1 MPVIANVRKG
11 LSQGGRFLGLSG
23 GFNDQSDALKKAGQ
37 VILFTHVPTGTTV
50 EFKAF
55 LTQFQDQFS
64 SKWQS
69 QAGYGRMDNIQMFQ
83 QTTRHLQVT
92 FKVVAASLEEAKSN
106 MVKMSTFSQMLYP
119 TFDGSGG
126 AQTMKAAPLIKLKF
140 MNWAQNANDGTGLM
154 GATKGF
160 SFAPVLEPGVF
171 TTKDAAGIPILFPK
185 ELAVSVQMD
194 VIHEHAL
201 GWRKEKQKPIRAS
214 APTSQKLT
222 TATAVEWYQPQE
234 QLFPYGEFVGTQ
246 KFSNV
251 ASQVPNPDYEEK
263 TKKEITTPDV
273 NARGGGSR
281 DIPNQTLAQIGA
293 KDDARR
299 QQKEAAGRD
308 LRSLKMEA
316 ANVGGDTG
324 GARDR
329 PITVSPS
336 TTTTKYQ
343 RTNYAGPTDNTQVS
357 ARGQS
362 LVNQYQSGRG
372 QPR

>member
-23 GFNDQSDALKKAGQ
+23 GFDDQSDALKNAGQ

-83 QTTRHLQVT
+83 QTTRHLQIT

-140 MNWAQNANDGTGLM
+140 MNWAQNATDGTGLM

-185 ELAVSVQMD
+185 ELAVSIQMD

-201 GWRKEKQKPIRAS
+201 GWRKEKTSPS
-214 APTSQKLT
+214 SHVTPNSQKLK
-222 TATAVEWYQPQE
+222 TATVTSWFQPQSE
-234 QLFPYGEFVGTQ
+234 LFPYGERVGDSPRQQ
-246 KFSNV
+246 KQSKVKN
-251 ASQVPNPDYEEK
+251 PNYEEK

-273 NARGGGSR
+273 NTRGGGSR
-281 DIPNQTLAQIGA
+281 DTSNQTLAQIGA

-299 QQKEAAGRD
+299 QQRAAADRD

-316 ANVGGDTG
+316 ANVGGDIG
-324 GARDR
+324 GALDR
-329 PITVSPS
+329 RITVSPS
-336 TTTTKYQ
+336 TTTTDYQ

-362 LVNQYQSGRG
+362 LGNQYQSGRG

>member
-23 GFNDQSDALKKAGQ
+23 GFNDQSDALKNAGQ

-83 QTTRHLQVT
+83 QTTRHLQIT

-140 MNWAQNANDGTGLM
+140 MNWAQNATDGTGLM

-201 GWRKEKQKPIRAS
+201 GWRKEKTKPIRKT

-263 TKKEITTPDV
+263 TKKQITATPDV

-281 DIPNQTLAQIGA
+281 NIPGSQARLKTKPAPDLVTGYSEDQLATIDKKMNLKRSGA
-293 KDDARR
+293 
-299 QQKEAAGRD
+299 
-308 LRSLKMEA
+308 
-316 ANVGGDTG
+316 G
-324 GARDR
+324 GAGAMRDQGIGTSN
-329 PITVSPS
+329 PSP
-336 TTTTKYQ
+336 TP
-343 RTNYAGPTDNTQVS
+343 RADGPK
-357 ARGQS
+357 S
-362 LVNQYQSGRG
+362 LEILGYN
-372 QPR
+372 P

>member
-23 GFNDQSDALKKAGQ
+23 GFNDQSDALKNAGQ

-83 QTTRHLQVT
+83 QTTRHLQIT

-185 ELAVSVQMD
+185 ELAVSIQMD

-234 QLFPYGEFVGTQ
+234 QFFPYGEFVGTQ

-263 TKKEITTPDV
+263 TKKEITATPDV
-273 NARGGGSR
+273 NARGGG
-281 DIPNQTLAQIGA
+281 
-293 KDDARR
+293 
-299 QQKEAAGRD
+299 
-308 LRSLKMEA
+308 
-316 ANVGGDTG
+316 
-324 GARDR
+324 
-329 PITVSPS
+329 
-336 TTTTKYQ
+336 
-343 RTNYAGPTDNTQVS
+343 
-357 ARGQS
+357 ARGTPGSQAPLQMISTDPGS
-362 LVNQYQSGRG
+362 LRTGYNELQWAAIDAKMGLKRSGADVAG
-372 QPR
+372 TMADQGLLDVQPGTFKPRREDGPKSLESLGHNP